1 MNKFT
6 IISGFTLKTPYET
19 EVQFLKESLKKFSL
33 SDEHIVG
40 YENQGTWRKNCQY
53 KALIIKSKLE
63 ELNSPVVWLDADAV
77 LLSYPKLFE
86 NIEEDIAL
94 AKYGEVMSGTLYF
107 KPTQNV
113 FSLLDQWIDE
123 NFKNPLTLDQS
134 ILDKVLKSNDIKI
147 KRLPFSYCDF
157 IGLKNCVIAQNQA
170 SRRFRTLIDS
180 KKSMTDD
187 NIILA
192 VKTPMVEK
200 ISNGLKTIKEE
211 DGIDISALKE
221 NIRRFTPGWA
231 GGMKDGTICG
241 SGSTTKYTESV
252 RKFIQTVIQK
262 YNIKSISDAGCGDR
276 HWIKLLDFSSIEYKG
291 YDIIPRD
298 KDVIFFDITSQILPQ
313 TDLIINRDVIWHLNE
328 QMIASMINNFKK
340 SNSKYLL
347 INYFKHV
354 DNSILKGQFRRVSL
368 MKEPYFFP
376 EPIEEILENSSDKR
390 FIGLW
395 DLSSINYLS

>member
-6 IISGFTLKTPYET
+6 IVSGFTLKTPYET
-19 EVQFLKESLKKFSL
+19 EVQLLKESLKKFSL
-33 SDEHIVG
+33 NDEHIVG

-86 NIEEDIAL
+86 EIEEDIAL

-107 KPTQNV
+107 KPTRNV
-113 FSLLDQWIDE
+113 FSLLDEWIDE

-134 ILDKVLKSNDIKI
+134 VLDRVLKRNDIKI
-147 KRLPFSYCDF
+147 KRLPFAYCDF

-170 SRRFRTLIDS
+170 SRRFRQLIDS
-180 KKSMTDD
+180 KKSMTND
-187 NIILA
+187 NVILA
-192 VKTPMVEK
+192 MKTPIVEK
-200 ISNGLKTIKEE
+200 ISSGLQIMQQEAA
-211 DGIDISALKE
+211 IDVPTLKE
-221 NIRRFTPGWA
+221 NIRRFTPGWD

-241 SGSTTKYTESV
+241 SGSTIKYTENV
-252 RKFIQTVIQK
+252 RKFIQTIVKK

-276 HWIKLLDFSSIEYKG
+276 HWMKLLDFSNIEYKG
-291 YDIIPRD
+291 YDIVPRD

-354 DNSILKGQFRRVSL
+354 DNSVLKGQFRRVSL

-390 FIGLW
+390 FVGLW